1 MILRMAQALRCWM
14 EQALNDDTL
23 WRFVEYGVNVWE
35 IAPEKD
41 SYEIA
46 QEAIART
53 RQFFDSLGMP
63 SHLRELGIDDTNFTV
78 MAKKAANVLNGR
90 GFAPLSAEDIRCIFE
105 KAL

>member
-1 MILRMAQALRCWM
+1 M

-41 SYEIA
+41 PYEIA
-46 QEAIART
+46 QEAIAKT
-53 RQFFDSLGMP
+53 RLFFDSLGMP
-63 SHLRELGIDDTNFTV
+63 SHLRELGIDDENFDV
-78 MAKKAANVLNGR
+78 MAEKASRVINGR
-90 GFAPLSAEDIRCIFE
+90 GFAPLSPEDIRCIFE